1 MGGGGGGVEAKSYT
15 HGKCRKNARP
25 LQKVYKRIKNYLE
38 GYTQMREMQM
48 QAVTA
53 KTKGNNTL
61 RVSNIRSSRAFTNT
75 ENSPGV
81 RG

>member
-1 MGGGGGGVEAKSYT
+1 MGGGGEIIYIHIESVG
-15 HGKCRKNARP
+15 KNARP

-48 QAVTA
+48 
-53 KTKGNNTL
+53 GDNTF